1 MKAEELPVV
10 PSPIIQAR
18 KKTGFSLSHLTASMG
33 VSVRALLATAGTNP
47 KAMLALAGK

>member
-1 MKAEELPVV
+1 
-10 PSPIIQAR
+10 
-18 KKTGFSLSHLTASMG
+18 MG